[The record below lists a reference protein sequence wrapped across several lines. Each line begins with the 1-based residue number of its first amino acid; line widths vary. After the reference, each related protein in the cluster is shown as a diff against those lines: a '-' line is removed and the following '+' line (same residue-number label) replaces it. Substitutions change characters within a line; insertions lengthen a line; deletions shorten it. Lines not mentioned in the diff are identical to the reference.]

1 MFMTTML
8 VMYMIVT
15 AIMMMVMAM
24 IMSATRP
31 IRRMFMVMMTHNRKQ
46 VYRRAR
52 RTHR

>member
-1 MFMTTML
+1 MFMTAML

-15 AIMMMVMAM
+15 AIMMMMVTM

-31 IRRMFMVMMTHNRKQ
+31 IRRMLMVMMMGRKQ
-46 VYRRAR
+46 VDWRAR